1 MIWLPSEKN
10 AENQLGAS
18 VSAAPKTDSPTRFP
32 DEPMGQSG
40 QMDTCAACRRCPA
53 LSMCPNGLDSGG
65 QLTARAREGRA
76 AREAAR
82 RARPRGSRPACAGSR
97 PAPPRQACAKPALSQ
112 RQPAPR
118 PALGMRLAP
127 KCAHGATN
135 GNRPLPRDLGPS
147 QRMAR
152 AVDESGHRRADHGP
166 IPCASQS
173 RRTRD

>member
-1 MIWLPSEKN
+1 MGTLPTATPRPCPCHSEHHSTARHVRLVHIWY
-10 AENQLGAS
+10 
-18 VSAAPKTDSPTRFP
+18 SATYGQTGQPANRPT
-32 DEPMGQSG
+32 GQHG
-40 QMDTCAACRRCPA
+40 RAWP
-53 LSMCPNGLDSGG
+53 L
-65 QLTARAREGRA
+65 LTAGENHRPYPEGPYGH
-76 AREAAR
+76 
-82 RARPRGSRPACAGSR
+82 RARPR
-97 PAPPRQACAKPALSQ
+97 QASAKPALSQ

-147 QRMAR
+147 KRMAR